1 MALRDQP
8 FLPLYIK
15 DFMTDEKLAECS
27 PAAHGI
33 YVRLICILHKEEV
46 YGRTTL
52 KEKYKTGGD
61 ILSDFSEQ
69 FSTNMPFKTA
79 AIYDGLKE
87 LFSEGVIQ
95 VRGNKLSQKRMVKD
109 GELSEKRS
117 KSGKTGGS
125 KTSEKNKKLAETFAT
140 ANSIANTANE
150 NAIEN
155 IDSKVDIGVDE
166 NFEKEI
172 LGLWNY
178 TENTHNRYYRIFRQA
193 YRMFDLIGKLDHFK
207 TQCRNYK
214 AFTELNGIQYR
225 KSFENF
231 IGDPAQSFDN
241 GYWNAEVWSEKI
253 KAIAIQQQ
261 PEKPVHVAQPKKK
274 DYSSLPK

>member
-8 FLPLYIK
+8 YLPLYVK
-15 DFMTDEKLAECS
+15 DLMTDEKLAECS

-33 YVRLICILHKEEV
+33 YLRLICILHKEET
-46 YGRTTL
+46 YGSSKL
-52 KEKYKTGGD
+52 KDKYKNSSD
-61 ILSDFSEQ
+61 ILLDFSEQ
-69 FSTNMPFKTA
+69 FSTNMPFKTG
-79 AIYDGLKE
+79 AIYDGLSE

-95 VRGNKLSQKRMVKD
+95 IRGNRLSQKRMVKD
-109 GELSEKRS
+109 GEISDKRS
-117 KSGKTGGS
+117 KSGKNGGV
-125 KTSEKNKKLAETFAT
+125 KTSEKNKKLAKEFAT
-140 ANSIANTANE
+140 AKSIANTANE
-150 NAIEN
+150 NAIAN
-155 IDSKVDIGVDE
+155 STSKLDIVPDE

-178 TENTHNRYYRIFRQA
+178 TENTHNRYYRLFRQA
-193 YRMFDLIGKLDHFK
+193 YRMFDLISKLDHFK

-253 KAIAIQQQ
+253 KAIATKQQ